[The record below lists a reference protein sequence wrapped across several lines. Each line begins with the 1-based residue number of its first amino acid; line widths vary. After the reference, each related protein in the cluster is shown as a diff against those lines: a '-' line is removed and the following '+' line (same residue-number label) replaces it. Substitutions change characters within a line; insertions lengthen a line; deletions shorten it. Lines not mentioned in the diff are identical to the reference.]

1 MKFKLYI
8 ASIFLA
14 FGVLSGCGS
23 SETVSSGSSS
33 TPEWTQSKPSDPF
46 AYVGIG
52 VARIQS
58 DGSHLQ
64 TAKNA
69 ALSDL
74 ASEISVEI
82 SSTSLLHQME
92 TNRQFREE
100 FRAQTEINSYEDIE
114 GFELAGSYEGKDY
127 YWVQYKLDK
136 AEYARIRANR
146 KESAVSRAVAFYN
159 LAKESARAN
168 EIQPSLAHAFSALS
182 ELKPYLNEPI
192 RSEQIEGDF
201 GIRLYA
207 FVDSILGSIRVVSL
221 QESFEIVRFA
231 EPPHRAY
238 FQVQDTRGQWLE
250 NIPVY
255 LYYTGGFLRNSQTIS
270 QSSGLIPFALPP
282 ADAQT
287 RVERLEADVNYVA
300 LAENATRDPLLRMM
314 ISRFPSKKALVRIEV
329 RSPKVFI
336 SSSEFSG
343 ENEMNSPPITQALRR
358 FLLSQKFQ
366 IVQDQMD
373 ADMTVEIYAKST
385 FNGRQNEMY
394 LTQLSG
400 EIRIL
405 DDMDRLQRSFPLD
418 GYRGVQLSEELSAQ
432 DAYRRAIR
440 ELEDHEFRKL
450 FLN

>member
-1 MKFKLYI
+1 MKLKLYI
-8 ASIFLA
+8 ASLLIG
-14 FGVLSGCGS
+14 FGILSGCGS
-23 SETVSSGSSS
+23 SENVSSGSTR

-114 GFELAGSYEGKDY
+114 GFELTGSYEGKDY

-136 AEYARIRANR
+136 AEYARIRAAR
-146 KESAVSRAVAFYN
+146 KQSAVSRAVAFYN
-159 LAKESARAN
+159 LAKEAARVN
-168 EIQPSLAHAFSALS
+168 EIQPSLSHAFSALS

-201 GIRLYA
+201 GIVLYS
-207 FVDSILGSIRVVSL
+207 FVDSILGSIRVIPV
-221 QESFEIVRFA
+221 QETVEIIRYDEPVHRSF
-231 EPPHRAY
+231 Y
-238 FQVQDTRGQWLE
+238 QVQDSRGQWLE

-255 LYYTGGFLRNSQTIS
+255 IYYTGGFLRNTQTIS
-270 QSSGLIPFALPP
+270 ESSGMVAFALPV
-282 ADAQT
+282 ADAET
-287 RVERLEADVNYVA
+287 SFERVEADVNYVA

-329 RSPKVFI
+329 RSPKVYI
-336 SSSEFSG
+336 SSSEYSG
-343 ENEMNSPPITQALRR
+343 DEEMTSPPITQALRR
-358 FLLSQKFQ
+358 FLLAQKFQ
-366 IVQDQMD
+366 IVNDQEQ
-373 ADMTVEIYAKST
+373 ADMTVEIFAKST
-385 FNGRQNEMY
+385 MNGRQNEMY
-394 LTQLSG
+394 LTRLSG
-400 EIRIL
+400 EIRIQ
-405 DDMDRLQRSFPLD
+405 DDMGRLQRSYPLD
-418 GYRGVQLSEELSAQ
+418 GFRGVQLSAELSSQ